1 MATHS
6 YEKEIREKSL
16 IRTPVSSNFKVSQKL
31 DKYMQEGKKSKTLS
45 VRKTLKGIQ
54 GKVVLTLAPLTK
66 LMGIMEE
73 ERELI
78 PAEQVKG
85 SGMIMIS
92 RIFDQAV
99 LLVGQV
105 YNLVV
110 YQRRLNILSALID
123 NKTKVKE
130 ILKEDSL
137 KLDNVDNSYLF
148 RDHLQEKFVKITSA
162 LQKSKSLFTGLQK
175 KLTFAY
181 SSTSSA
187 NNYLQL
193 PF

>member
-1 MATHS
+1 MS
-6 YEKEIREKSL
+6 
-16 IRTPVSSNFKVSQKL
+16 
-31 DKYMQEGKKSKTLS
+31 
-45 VRKTLKGIQ
+45 
-54 GKVVLTLAPLTK
+54 
-66 LMGIMEE
+66 IMEE

-78 PAEQVKG
+78 PAEQVEG
-85 SGMIMIS
+85 SGVIMIS

-110 YQRRLNILSALID
+110 YQRRLNILSALIG

-130 ILKEDSL
+130 ILKEESL
-137 KLDNVDNSYLF
+137 KLDDVDNSYLF

-162 LQKSKSLFTGLQK
+162 LQKPKLLFTGLQK
-175 KLTFAY
+175 KPTFAY

-193 PF
+193 PFWQSPLQGSQGVGGLECSSHMEAKEVQVATPQLP